1 MYIQQS
7 CKRIGDRFSAA
18 GFGLPTALQ
27 HIPLA
32 RVHYILGGGF
42 LAADRL
48 EPAMVDR
55 VLIHCSLPC
64 NILLSP

>member
-1 MYIQQS
+1 MFIQI
-7 CKRIGDRFSAA
+7 CEPIGDRFSSV

-42 LAADRL
+42 LPADRL
-48 EPAMVDR
+48 EPVVVDS
-55 VLIHCSLPC
+55 VLIHCSLSC
-64 NILLSP
+64 NLVLSP